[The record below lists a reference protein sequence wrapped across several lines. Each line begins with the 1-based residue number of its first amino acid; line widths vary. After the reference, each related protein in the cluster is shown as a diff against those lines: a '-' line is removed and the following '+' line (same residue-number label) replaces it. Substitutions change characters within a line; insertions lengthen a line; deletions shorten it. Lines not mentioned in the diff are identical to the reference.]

1 MIRARPLLVDL
12 DGTLTDNFIG
22 ISRSIRHA
30 LTALGAP
37 VPDDASLRTCVG
49 PPLRHTFARL
59 LGPGDPGLVEQAIR
73 HYRERYGDL
82 GWQENEV
89 YAGIATAVAELAA
102 GPCTLFLCTSK
113 PQPYAERIVAHFGFL
128 PHLAGVYGADLAGTL
143 DDKAKLVAHIAEREA
158 LDPRACV
165 MIGDREHDV
174 RAARANGARSVGVL
188 WGYGSREELTDAGVD
203 ALVALPSELV
213 HALESLAER

>member
-1 MIRARPLLVDL
+1 MPRTRTLLVDL
-12 DGTLTDNFIG
+12 DGTLTDNFTG

-30 LTALGAP
+30 LTALGEPA
-37 VPDDASLRTCVG
+37 PDDGALRTCVG
-49 PPLRHTFARL
+49 PPLRHTFSRL
-59 LGPGDPGLVEQAIR
+59 LDTNDPGRIELAIA
-73 HYRERYGDL
+73 HYRERYADL
-82 GWQENEV
+82 GWRENEV
-89 YAGIATAVAELAA
+89 YVGIAAAIAELAA
-102 GPCTLFLCTSK
+102 GNCAMFLCTSK

-143 DDKAKLVAHIAEREA
+143 DDKAKLVAHIAAREA

-174 RAARANGARSVGVL
+174 RAARANGARSLGVL
-188 WGYGSREELTDAGVD
+188 WGYGSREELTSAGVD

-213 HALESLAER
+213 HGLESLAER